1 MFHARPHLETH
12 HRGLNHSAVAG
23 AAYRLGLKLYD
34 RRRKRTFDFRR
45 RLEGDEVVFQTT
57 VAPPGAP
64 DWATDPLEL
73 WNRVEQSERRKDAQV
88 ARDSICAPIAP
99 YAEDR
104 AKARAMVEKYGDFIE
119 VHVNTSLDVCEE
131 RDTKGLY
138 TQARAGTLKEFTG
151 ISDPYEVPQSPDL
164 RSDGAQGDP
173 TNLASQVI
181 RELERR
187 LLIV

>member
-34 RRRKRTFDFRR
+34 RRRQRTFDFRR

-88 ARDSICAPIAP
+88 ARDYRCPLPLGLSDDAVRAMAIEMAEYIARQLVTP
-99 YAEDR
+99 VSVGVHRDAKISAFGVAKEEGAVGCHAHLYFPTRRILTGDEATEDR
-104 AKARAMVEKYGDFIE
+104 RSGG
-119 VHVNTSLDVCEE
+119 T
-131 RDTKGLY
+131 GL
-138 TQARAGTLKEFTG
+138 
-151 ISDPYEVPQSPDL
+151 
-164 RSDGAQGDP
+164 
-173 TNLASQVI
+173 
-181 RELERR
+181 
-187 LLIV
+187 